1 MKKRTTKTNLIGKE
15 VKEMKKV
22 FLLFS
27 VLVLSLFLTANASAV
42 PVDNVWVPGTNQL
55 SDDDAEIWVDT
66 DASGT
71 FNVGD
76 YLMGVVGITSY
87 TTINQPA
94 SNYNELTGVF
104 AIKVASVNDLGI
116 DFPLGSNVEYGAF
129 SFVPT
134 GDLNAA
140 LLAGFGVNLGLANTD
155 ANSVVAV
162 LEDSTSDYVRDGVT
176 VPASFASASDGILRM
191 ILGMEGTNTWS
202 GVGPLN
208 PLDPDILALA
218 PGTGIGGF
226 TANLTIQWEDFAP
239 LFDPLVAVVGNL
251 ARPQTNSQWPIQSD
265 STYTLFVVPEPGTL
279 ILLGTG
285 LAGIGIFARFRRR
298 SR

>member
-1 MKKRTTKTNLIGKE
+1 MKKRTTKTNLKGKE
-15 VKEMKKV
+15 VKMMKKI

-27 VLVLSLFLTANASAV
+27 VLALCLFLTTSANAV
-42 PVDNVWVPGTNQL
+42 PVDNVWVPGENQL

-66 DASGT
+66 DDSGT
-71 FNVGD
+71 FNAGD

-87 TTINQPA
+87 TTINEPA

-104 AIKVASVNDLGI
+104 AIMVNTVLPAGF
-116 DFPLGSNVEYGAF
+116 DFPIGSNVAF
-129 SFVPT
+129 GGFTFVPT

-140 LLAGFGVNLGLANTD
+140 ILAGFGVNLGLANTD

-162 LEDSTSDYVRDGVT
+162 FEDSSTDYVRDGVT
-176 VPASFASASDGILRM
+176 VGTSFASAADGILRM

-202 GVGPLN
+202 GTGPLD

-226 TANLTIQWEDFAP
+226 SANLTIQWEDFAP

-251 ARPQTNSQWPIQSD
+251 ARPQSNSQWPIQSD
-265 STYTLFVVPEPGTL
+265 STYTLFVVPEPGTFL
-279 ILLGTG
+279 LLGTG

-298 SR
+298 K